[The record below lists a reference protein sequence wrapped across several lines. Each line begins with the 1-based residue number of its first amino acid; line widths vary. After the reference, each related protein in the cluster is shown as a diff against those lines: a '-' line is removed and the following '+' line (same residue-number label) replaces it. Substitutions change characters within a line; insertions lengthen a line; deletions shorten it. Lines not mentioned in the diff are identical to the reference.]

1 MPLQNHPHASRSRQ
15 LTKIGLFALRLLLG
29 LSIMVWVGHRLGLLQ
44 VWSFRHLGL
53 FLGTGALTCLLGG
66 WLLSRPSLQKI
77 GLVVCTALLGL
88 NVLAFVGAYT
98 LTHYRQPQ
106 PFSFGSDKPYSA
118 QKPTDIGLAYTTH
131 KIEVNRSEWIE
142 TWLIRAHQPQGT
154 VLLFHGNHG
163 TKGQQL
169 LPPANVFHDLSY
181 NALLVDFRGAGGSS
195 GYTSSTGYREAEDVA
210 LAVQQAQELG
220 LEPPLVLYGISMGSA
235 AILRA
240 IAIKTA
246 QPDAIILELPFVRL
260 TQAIRSRL
268 SLFPLP
274 TSPMTELLVFWGGIQ
289 QGFNGFTHNPITYAK
304 QVTVP
309 SLILQ
314 GQQDRW
320 TTTAEIEA
328 LQNQL
333 RGPSQRVVF
342 PTAGHHLL
350 VTVDPD
356 LWRQKIDQFL
366 RATSHKME

>member
-1 MPLQNHPHASRSRQ
+1 MPFQNHLHAPRSRQ
-15 LTKIGLFALRLLLG
+15 LTQIGLFALRLLLG
-29 LSIMVWVGHRLGLLQ
+29 LSIIVFIGHRLGLLQ
-44 VWSFRHLGL
+44 VWPFRHLGL
-53 FLGTGALTCLLGG
+53 FLGTGGLTCLLSG

-77 GLVVCTALLGL
+77 GLAVCATLLGL
-88 NVLAFVGAYT
+88 NALAFVGAYT

-106 PFSFGSDKPYSA
+106 QPFSFGSPKPHSA
-118 QKPTDIGLAYTTH
+118 QRPTDIGLAYTTD

-142 TWLIRAHQPQGT
+142 TWLIPADQPQGT

-169 LPPANVFHDLSY
+169 LPPAKVFHDLNY

-195 GYTSSTGYREAEDVA
+195 GYTSSTGYWEAEDVA
-210 LAVQQAQELG
+210 LAMQQTQQLG

-240 IAIKTA
+240 IAQKTA
-246 QPDAIILELPFVRL
+246 QPDAIILELPFIRL

-274 TSPMTELLVFWGGIQ
+274 TSPMTELLAFWGGIQ

-320 TTTAEIEA
+320 TTTTEIKA
-328 LQNQL
+328 LQKQL

-366 RATSHKME
+366 QDSQS